1 MLINTACCPVII
13 KLMSLYK
20 VFLPEAIGQ
29 WVTLLKLKDGIPV
42 FPVSAYIPS
51 PCVACCFSP
60 THKLVSQQTLGHSLY
75 FHQGSRILLAT
86 NQPKGYGRYLL
97 QSARGNVR
105 TQWISPPAMFYL
117 IESLTSNWYII
128 IITARA
134 RNKSSNYVN
143 EWVGLLTP
151 VTSGLPVRK
160 LVLFF
165 LFFNEMLLF
174 FKS

>member
-1 MLINTACCPVII
+1 
-13 KLMSLYK
+13 
-20 VFLPEAIGQ
+20 
-29 WVTLLKLKDGIPV
+29 
-42 FPVSAYIPS
+42 
-51 PCVACCFSP
+51 
-60 THKLVSQQTLGHSLY
+60 
-75 FHQGSRILLAT
+75 
-86 NQPKGYGRYLL
+86 
-97 QSARGNVR
+97 
-105 TQWISPPAMFYL
+105 MFYL

-134 RNKSSNYVN
+134 RNKTSNYVN